1 VETPVLA
8 AVLQSNRMQVERA
21 VDMVLRTGKRRV
33 GMLGLTFK
41 PGTDDLR
48 ESPLVTLAETLLGKG
63 MQLAIYDPD
72 VSGARVM
79 GANRAYVEQ
88 EIPHIWSLMRESVGD
103 VMKHAETVV
112 IGNKL
117 EEYRQ
122 VETLRHDGQIVID
135 LVRMFDRR
143 TDADGRYQGICW

>member
-1 VETPVLA
+1 
-8 AVLQSNRMQVERA
+8 
-21 VDMVLRTGKRRV
+21 MVLRTGKRRV

-72 VSGARVM
+72 VSAARVM
-79 GANRAYVEQ
+79 GANRAYIER
-88 EIPHIWSLMRESVGD
+88 EIPHIWSLMRDSLPD
-103 VMKHAETVV
+103 VVEHAETIV

-117 EEYRQ
+117 EDYRR
-122 VETLRHDGQIVID
+122 VETLRRDGQVLID

-143 TDADGRYQGICW
+143 SGEDDGRYQGICW